1 MNDAQRIYINDK
13 LSIPLAEVAFRFSTA
28 GGPGG
33 QHVNKVESQVTLRFN
48 VEQSPSLTG
57 PMRQRLREKL
67 ASRLDKN
74 GILQLSVQ
82 ETRSQHQNRQVALER
97 FRLLLAEALRPGRRR
112 RPTRPG
118 RAAHERRL
126 AAKKRRGRIKRE
138 RHFKG
143 DMS

>member
-1 MNDAQRIYINDK
+1 MNDEQQIYINDK

-57 PMRQRLREKL
+57 AMRERLREKL
-67 ASRLDKN
+67 ATRLDKN
-74 GILQLSVQ
+74 GVLQLSVQ
-82 ETRSQHQNRQVALER
+82 ETRSQHQNRQVALDR
-97 FRLLLAEALRPGRRR
+97 FRVLLAEALRPSRSR

-126 AAKKRRGRIKRE
+126 AAKKRRGQLKRE
-138 RHFKG
+138 RQYKAER
-143 DMS
+143 